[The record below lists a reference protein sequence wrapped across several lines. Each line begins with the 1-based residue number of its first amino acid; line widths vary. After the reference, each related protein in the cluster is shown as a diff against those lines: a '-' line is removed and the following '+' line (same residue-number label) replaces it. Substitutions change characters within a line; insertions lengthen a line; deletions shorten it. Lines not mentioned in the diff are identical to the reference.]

1 MIINIRKYEVS
12 DLLSL
17 AHIYKSSIFQMGS
30 HYYSEKQITAWS
42 GFADDIKSFELWISN
57 AATYVA
63 ENGNREILGFGGL
76 EKSGRIS
83 SLFVAPK
90 ATRKGVG
97 KALLSRLLSI
107 IKFRGIVKAT
117 TEASEL
123 SKPLFEKFGFT
134 VSNVEVTSFRGAA
147 FTRYAMAL
155 NIDKAQAHQSKDR
168 IYKSL
173 CLKTNRRDQP

>member
-1 MIINIRKYEVS
+1 MIINIRKYENS

-17 AHIYKSSIFQMGS
+17 AHIYKSSILQLGS
-30 HYYSEKQITAWS
+30 QYYSEKQITAWS
-42 GFADDIKSFELWISN
+42 GFADDINSFELWISN

-63 ENGNREILGFGGL
+63 TNGRRKILGFGGI

-83 SLFVAPK
+83 SLFVTPK

-107 IKFRGIVKAT
+107 IERRGIVKVT

-134 VSNVEVTSFRGAA
+134 VRNLEVTHFRGAA
-147 FTRYAMAL
+147 FTRYAMARS
-155 NIDKAQAHQSKDR
+155 IDMAQAHQSR
-168 IYKSL
+168 H
-173 CLKTNRRDQP
+173 RG